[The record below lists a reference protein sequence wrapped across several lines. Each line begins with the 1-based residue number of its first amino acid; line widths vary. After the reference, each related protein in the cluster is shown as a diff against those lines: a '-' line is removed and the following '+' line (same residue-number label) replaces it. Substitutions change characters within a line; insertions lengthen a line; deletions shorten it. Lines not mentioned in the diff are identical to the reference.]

1 MSTNSQATTERRH
14 DGPSVGRIEPVDARH
29 TDGDDAGVRRRSV
42 LQATA
47 ITLAGLGFAGTAL
60 ADPTDSDGNTY
71 TEDSTVPVDEP
82 EGFFVDP
89 LAMHARFPDRVA
101 AQFRID
107 YTVSPDEDFEEKVTG
122 RPASSSGTVISNLP
136 KDASNVIFAKVR
148 WNPDGTTG
156 WHTHPG
162 PVIVSITEG
171 EIEVVNERDCIPRR
185 YAAGQAFIDP
195 GQGAVH
201 IASNASSTE
210 DAAAYATFLGVP
222 DGSPPTIW
230 TQPVDC

>member
-1 MSTNSQATTERRH
+1 MSTTPHVITDSRSDDRRTGRTDPAH
-14 DGPSVGRIEPVDARH
+14 HRPSDADDDGLF
-29 TDGDDAGVRRRSV
+29 RRTV

-47 ITLAGLGFAGTAL
+47 VALAGLGFAGTAL
-60 ADPTDSDGNTY
+60 ADPTDSDGNTH
-71 TEDSTVPVDEP
+71 TETVSVPVDEP
-82 EGFFVDP
+82 DGFFVDP
-89 LAMHARFPDRVA
+89 LAMHARFTDRVA
-101 AQFRID
+101 AQFRIE
-107 YTVSPDEDFEEKVTG
+107 YSVSPDEDFEEKLTG
-122 RPASSSGTVISNLP
+122 QPARSSGTIVSNLP
-136 KDASNVIFAKVR
+136 RDASNVVFAKVR

-195 GQGAVH
+195 GQGSVH
-201 IASNASSTE
+201 IASNPSST
-210 DAAAYATFLGVP
+210 DGAAAYATFLGVP
-222 DGSPPTIW
+222 DGAPPTIW